1 MAPRRR
7 KQTLNNQVENDVS
20 VENTET
26 TQPEIEVADEI
37 ISIDLDEDEPI
48 KPKKIEKPVV
58 KHSYNETTGKFT
70 AEKKDGTKLELNAPT
85 VLPDEYCVIARK
97 FVPVNYGV
105 CIGKYTVGSFKNI
118 DYSELDK
125 VPEGSLDAVH
135 CYNIFSEQKLDMI
148 QKVLSKIRFGGRCFI
163 VDTSVDLRN
172 VLKNMVGIHIIFCGY
187 GYTMFNHKY
196 WHDNK
201 NISIAW
207 ITKG

>member
-7 KQTLNNQVENDVS
+7 KQIVNNQVENDVS

-26 TQPEIEVADEI
+26 TQPVIEVADEI

-70 AEKKDGTKLELNAPT
+70 AEKKDGSKLEMNTPT
-85 VLPDEYCVIARK
+85 VLPDEYCVVARK
-97 FVPVNYGV
+97 FVPVNSGV
-105 CIGKYTVGSFKNI
+105 SIGKYSVGSYKNI

-125 VPEGSLDAVH
+125 VPEGGLDSVH
-135 CYNIFSEQKLDMI
+135 CYNIFSEQNLEMF
-148 QKVLSKIRFGGRCFI
+148 QKVLSKIRFGGKCFI

-172 VLKNMVGIHIIFCGY
+172 VFNKMVGIHIIFCGY
-187 GYTMFNHKY
+187 GYKMFNHKY

-201 NISIAW
+201 NISIAL